1 MKIIISKC
9 NMYKG
14 VLKFNYFFCWELI
27 LLEVG
32 EWGTGKT
39 WNLQKRMMKFM
50 RKTRK
55 KKPALPHLKS
65 FWSQCFKLFVC
76 VYI

>member
-32 EWGTGKT
+32 EWGNWEDMELTKVDDEIYEED
-39 WNLQKRMMKFM
+39 
-50 RKTRK
+50 K
-55 KKPALPHLKS
+55 KEETYCPS
-65 FWSQCFKLFVC
+65 S
-76 VYI
+76 